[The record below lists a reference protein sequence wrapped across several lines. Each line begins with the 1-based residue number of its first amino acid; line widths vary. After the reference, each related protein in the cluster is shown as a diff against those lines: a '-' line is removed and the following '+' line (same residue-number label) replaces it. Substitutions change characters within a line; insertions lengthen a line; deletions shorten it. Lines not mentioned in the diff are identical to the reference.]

1 MFKLRVGKDELTKV
15 NLNSF
20 IVAATLAI
28 GMSIAYFV
36 FQPGFSG
43 IFMMDDEPNLSA
55 LNMGGGVTTLTH
67 LLQFVF
73 SNDSGALGRPLSML
87 SFLID
92 DQYWPGDPAIYKK
105 NNLYI
110 HLLSGF
116 MVFLLSRLLLNA
128 FNTKNTNYISLITT
142 LVWLIHPLHASTVL
156 YVIQRMTLLMSLFSL
171 CTMFFYFLGRVELY
185 KNTRKAFI
193 YFFISGLFAIFAV
206 ASKENGILVLAYIFV
221 IEVTLLTNLPRTK
234 LFNFLYKLLI
244 IGPLVMLACY
254 FIYNWDGVLKGYSN
268 RDFSLYERLLTESRV
283 LIDYLSKIIAPR
295 PGQGGLTN
303 DDIAVSVNFY
313 SPLTTIPALL
323 MNSGLIL
330 LGLWARKRHCMLAF
344 GILWFYMGHIL
355 ESSFIALELYF
366 EHRNYLPMV
375 GPIIT
380 IVYYVVMLFENVA
393 LKGRLFICSLGMIFF
408 LGCSLITFQSSTIW
422 GEPSVLFR
430 VWAKEHPKSPRAQR
444 IYGQLLGVEGDYEQ
458 AIKQLIKT
466 NRLFPTDIGV
476 LIDALNISCA
486 HRLDQPFSLSFLKEK
501 IATAT
506 FNDGLS
512 YYIERMFNLVTESRC
527 EYITAEVLIE
537 IIDLLIP
544 LPRMSGETRAMILLV
559 KAKLYIEKKDLNRA
573 MLSLDVAYSYYPKP
587 VLPLL
592 QCKLLLSAG
601 LIEEAYPFFKKA
613 QVNTES
619 YILKNIALKSE
630 IEELKV
636 KFNLLGVGTE

>member
-1 MFKLRVGKDELTKV
+1 MIKV
-15 NLNSF
+15 NLNSL
-20 IVAATLAI
+20 IVAVSLAI
-28 GMSIAYFV
+28 GMGIAYFV

-73 SNDSGALGRPLSML
+73 SNDSGSLGRPISML

-92 DQYWPGDPAIYKK
+92 DQYWPGDPALYKK

-116 MVFLLSRLLLNA
+116 IVFLLSRLLLIA
-128 FNTKNTNYISLITT
+128 FNAKNTNYISLITT
-142 LVWLIHPLHASTVL
+142 LIWLVHPLHASTVL

-171 CTMFFYFLGRVELY
+171 CTMFFYLLGRVELS
-185 KNTRKAFI
+185 KNTRKAFV
-193 YFFISGLFAIFAV
+193 YFFVSGLFAIFAL
-206 ASKENGILVLAYIFV
+206 ASKENGILVLAYIVV
-221 IEVTLLTNLPRTK
+221 IETTLLTSFPKTK
-234 LFNFLYKLLI
+234 VFSFLYKLLI
-244 IGPLVMLACY
+244 IGPLVILACY

-268 RDFSLYERLLTESRV
+268 RDFSLYERLLTESRI

-295 PGQGGLTN
+295 PGEGGLIH
-303 DDIAVSVNFY
+303 DDIEVSVNLY

-323 MNSGLIL
+323 LNGGLIL
-330 LGLWARKRHCMLAF
+330 LGFWARKRHCMLAF
-344 GILWFYMGHIL
+344 GILWFYVGHML
-355 ESSFIALELYF
+355 ESSFVALELYF

-375 GPIIT
+375 GPIIAIT
-380 IVYYVVMLFENVA
+380 YYIVVLFERVA
-393 LKGRLFICSLGMIFF
+393 LKGRLFICSLGVMFF
-408 LGCSLITFQSSTIW
+408 LACCLITFQSSTIW

-430 VWAKEHPKSPRAQR
+430 VWAKEHPNSPRAQR
-444 IYGQLLGVEGDYEQ
+444 IYGQLLGVEGEYEQ
-458 AIKQLIKT
+458 AISQLIKT
-466 NRLFPTDIGV
+466 NRSFPADVGV
-476 LIDALNISCA
+476 LIDALNISCF
-486 HRLDQPFSLSFLKEK
+486 HGLDQPFPLSFLKGK
-501 IATAT
+501 IAVARY
-506 FNDGLS
+506 NDGLS
-512 YYIERMFNLVTESRC
+512 YYIDRMFNVVTESRC

-537 IIDLLIP
+537 IIDQLIP

-559 KAKLYIEKKDLNRA
+559 KAKLYIEKKDLNQA
-573 MLSLDVAYSYYPKP
+573 MLTLDKAYSYYPKP

-613 QVNTES
+613 QENTES